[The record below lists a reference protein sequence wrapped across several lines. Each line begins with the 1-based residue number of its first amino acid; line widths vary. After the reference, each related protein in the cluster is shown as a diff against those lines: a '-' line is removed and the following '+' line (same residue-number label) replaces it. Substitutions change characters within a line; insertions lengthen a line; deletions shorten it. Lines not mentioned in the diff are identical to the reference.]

1 MQIRSATF
9 DDLASLAQLFDGYR
23 VYYQQTSDMLVAT
36 RFIAQRLT
44 QQDSTIFVAQEDEG
58 PLLGFVQLYPIFSSV
73 KAQKSLLLN
82 DLFVTPSAREAGVA
96 RALMQKAKRYAK
108 KQQACWLMLQ
118 TEHSNQ
124 KAQALYE
131 SLGYKKDQDSYY
143 YYLSLDRDNKQ
154 Q

>member
-23 VYYQQTSDMLVAT
+23 VYYQQNSDMLIAT
-36 RFIAQRLT
+36 RFIAERLT
-44 QQDSTIFVAQEDEG
+44 QRDSTIFVAQEDEG

-82 DLFVTPSAREAGVA
+82 DLFVTPSARRAGVA

-108 KQQACWLMLQ
+108 KQLACWIMLQ
-118 TEHSNQ
+118 TEHSNHN
-124 KAQALYE
+124 AQALYE
-131 SLGYKKDQDSYY
+131 SLGYKKDQDCFY
-143 YYLSLDRDNKQ
+143 YYLS
-154 Q
+154 